1 MKEKNEKKIK
11 KSNEIIV
18 IKSKKKKIL
27 TIVIVIVFILLLFM
41 GISIGLV
48 YKYTSEKMEKVQQ
61 IQIPQEKLGIEKEIE
76 EKLEEYTNI
85 AVFGIDSSDL
95 EYKTGNRSDC
105 IIIASINNNTK
116 EIKLVSIYR
125 DTYVNIEGHGL
136 DKITHAYS
144 YGGPELAINT
154 INTNFDLNISEF
166 VTVNFDSVS
175 DVIDQLGGIEINIQE
190 NELQYINS
198 YINSTSNSVGK
209 KSVQITNT
217 GIQTLDGIQAVAYS
231 RIRYTE
237 GGDYKRTE
245 RMRDVIIAIIEK
257 AKTKKIS
264 ELNNIVDNIL
274 PKVATNITLDF
285 VLKMI
290 PRGFNYSV
298 TKSIGW
304 PYEIRGITLNLWY
317 GVPVTLE
324 SNVVK
329 LHQEIF
335 NESEYIVSDTVKSIS
350 DKIIRKTGYKY

>member
-1 MKEKNEKKIK
+1 MEEKNELRIVEKSNKKHKNKKIWK
-11 KSNEIIV
+11 LLIV
-18 IKSKKKKIL
+18 IL
-27 TIVIVIVFILLLFM
+27 V
-41 GISIGLV
+41 ISILIISGV
-48 YKYTSEKMEKVQQ
+48 IITIYIYTDRKIEKTQQ
-61 IQIPQEKLGIEKEIE
+61 IYIPKEKLGITKEIE
-76 EKLEEYTNI
+76 ENLEKYTNI
-85 AVFGIDSSDL
+85 AIFGIDSSDL
-95 EYKTGNRSDC
+95 EYSTGNRSDC
-105 IIIASINNNTK
+105 IIIASINNKTK

-125 DTYVNIEGHGL
+125 DTYVNIDGYGL

-144 YGGPELAINT
+144 YGGPQLAINT

-166 VTVNFDSVS
+166 ITVNFDSVS
-175 DVIDQLGGIEINIQE
+175 DVIDQLGGIDIEIQE
-190 NELQYINS
+190 DELQYING
-198 YINSTSNSVGK
+198 YIGATANSVGK
-209 KSVQITNT
+209 KSTFVTQA
-217 GIQTLDGIQAVAYS
+217 GMQTLDGIQSVAYS

-245 RMRDVIIAIIEK
+245 RMRNVIIAIIEK

-264 ELNNIVDNIL
+264 ELNNIVDNLL

-285 VLKMI
+285 IIKMI

-298 TKSIGW
+298 IDSVGW
-304 PYEIRGITLNLWY
+304 PYETRGITLNLWY

-335 NESEYIVSDTVKSIS
+335 NEPDYVVSDTVKGIS